1 MAERPMTIESLLK
14 NWTSR
19 GKTVARKGVA
29 LRCVSPAHMPERA
42 PDDGRVYLPSGTTD
56 ALGIRFSFLMRF
68 GASPEGG
75 FLAVSFPHPPG
86 TK

>member
-1 MAERPMTIESLLK
+1 MTIESLLK

-42 PDDGRVYLPSGTTD
+42 PDDGRVYLPSGHVSEENGGRRCSKRLLPLHIKIPGD
-56 ALGIRFSFLMRF
+56 AMEYVRG
-68 GASPEGG
+68 
-75 FLAVSFPHPPG
+75 
-86 TK
+86 